1 MQREG
6 WPVPSVPSNSFQL
19 VMVLAF
25 LIPGSVYQF
34 VRARLRGPEPDDSSS
49 LNRVL
54 RVVTFSAGLVTS
66 YALFAGRPV
75 LELLDHVQG
84 ANRGAVLDAVA
95 PLAAWAI
102 ILLFAIPAVLAAFVF
117 FFPRWGVLTWP
128 SWLRLTYDPMPRAW
142 DYAFSGIAPTY
153 VRVLTNDG
161 RYLGGWFGDQ
171 SFASSFPEPREL
183 FIETAHQMYADGEF
197 GAEVEGSSG
206 LYIRCD
212 DIRVVEFVDSLT
224 TAAT

>member
-1 MQREG
+1 M
-6 WPVPSVPSNSFQL
+6 PSVPNNSFQL

-25 LIPGSVYQF
+25 LVPGSVYQF

-54 RVVTFSAGLVTS
+54 RALTFSAALVTS
-66 YALFAGRPV
+66 YALFAGRSV
-75 LELLDHVQG
+75 LELVDHVQG
-84 ANRGAVLDAVA
+84 ANREAALEAVS
-95 PLAAWAI
+95 PLAAWALT
-102 ILLFAIPAVLAAFVF
+102 LLFVVPAGLAGLVF
-117 FFPRWGVLTWP
+117 YLPRWGGPKWP

-142 DYAFSGIAPTY
+142 DYAFNAYASSGISATY

-171 SFASSFPEPREL
+171 SYASSFPEPREL
-183 FIETAHQMYADGEF
+183 FIEIAHQMSEDGEF
-197 GAEVEGSSG
+197 GDEVEGSSG

-212 DIRVVEFVDSLT
+212 DVRALEFVDPPAIVST
-224 TAAT
+224 